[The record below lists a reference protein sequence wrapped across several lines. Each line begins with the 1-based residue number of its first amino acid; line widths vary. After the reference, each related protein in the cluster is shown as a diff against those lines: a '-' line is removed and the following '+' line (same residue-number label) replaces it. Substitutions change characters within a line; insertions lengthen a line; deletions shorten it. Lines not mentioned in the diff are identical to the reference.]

1 MAAGSCGGPP
11 DRFED
16 WEADLKG
23 IPHDPALRTPTQ
35 ERFLLKLGMD
45 YFLRQLA
52 VLSAPFGGD
61 VLLAATFVAIAQA
74 SVKHLNEPGLPSPL
88 AVEGVFPDGMR
99 RPVTIAAVAR
109 TLGLPRETARRYVHR
124 LIASG
129 HCKPVGVRGV
139 TVPAEVLRSETMNA
153 LAREH
158 VDVLRDLFDSFE
170 RSRELLRA

>member
-1 MAAGSCGGPP
+1 M
-11 DRFED
+11 
-16 WEADLKG
+16 
-23 IPHDPALRTPTQ
+23 RTPTQ

-45 YFLRQLA
+45 YFLRQLS

-61 VLLAATFVAIAQA
+61 ALLAATFVAISQA

-99 RPVTIAAVAR
+99 RPVTIASVAR

-129 HCKPVGVRGV
+129 HCRPVGARGV
-139 TVPAEVLRSETMNA
+139 IVPAEVLRSEPINQ
-153 LAREH
+153 LASEH
-158 VDVLRDLFDSFE
+158 VEVMRDLFDGYD
-170 RSRELLRA
+170 RSRELLEA